1 MTPLCSISDKLQKYK
16 PAARRELIER
26 REAEAVS
33 LHAASESSPWMEAQV
48 KFCEITQ
55 TTLRAQGQVPG

>member
-48 KFCEITQ
+48 KFCEIT
-55 TTLRAQGQVPG
+55 